1 MPFQKVQ
8 SFQITPIQVEF
19 RSKAKTKN
27 FQPFELPG
35 VFTIQ
40 PRKSNDALVTYAE
53 RVLEMDH
60 LEIKRLV
67 TGMIEG
73 LVRASAARMDML
85 TLFNNRDAFKKEIEN
100 EVAQDLTKLGFEVTT
115 SNIKELED
123 PEGVTFFH
131 DLSQRTLAAAHAE
144 ARVATAE
151 ANRTG
156 ETGEKVKD
164 METRKSVAA
173 AEIEAVM
180 AENQRDQQI
189 AESTADLQIK
199 QAEYHRNVEVARIQ
213 AVKAKEVREAELQAE
228 VEQARRKQEEAQKRA
243 NELTTA
249 NVNAEVRV
257 REAEGLRDA
266 AIKQAEGEAEAAIRR
281 AEGERTAAIRRAEG
295 EAESMRLKAEADL
308 AVALKRAEGVQAEMS
323 AVAVGTREQLA
334 AYGGDVNAV
343 MMRVLVDSGLLP
355 KLAEA
360 NAKGLQG
367 LNPSI
372 NIWRTGGGDDSG
384 RDAFAPIANAM
395 SNLPPLLSQLEKAG
409 IRPPAWLMD
418 ASGGKVAASTAT
430 AAARL

>member
-1 MPFQKVQ
+1 VQ
-8 SFQITPIQVEF
+8 SFHITPVQVEF

-40 PRKSNDALVTYAE
+40 PRKSSDALVTYAE
-53 RVLEMDH
+53 RVLDMQEEDV
-60 LEIKRLV
+60 KRLV

-100 EVAQDLTKLGFEVTT
+100 EVADDLAKLGFEITT

-156 ETGEKVKD
+156 ETGEKAKD
-164 METRKSVAA
+164 METRRSVAA
-173 AEIEAVM
+173 SEMQAMM
-180 AENQRDQQI
+180 AENERDQQI
-189 AESTADLQIK
+189 AESTANLQIK
-199 QAEYHRNVEVARIQ
+199 QAEYHRSVEVARIQ

-243 NELTTA
+243 NDLTTA

-266 AIKQAEGEAEAAIRR
+266 AIRQAEGEAEAAIRR

-295 EAESMRLKAEADL
+295 EAEAVKLKADADL
-308 AVALKRAEGVQAEMS
+308 TVALKHAEGVQAEMS
-323 AVAVGTREQLA
+323 AVAAGTREQIA

-343 MMRVLVDSGLLP
+343 MMRVLVDSGILP

-360 NAKGLQG
+360 NAKALQG

-372 NIWRTGGGDDSG
+372 SIWRTGSGDDSG
-384 RDAFAPIANAM
+384 KDAFAPITNAM

-409 IRPPAWLMD
+409 IRPPSWLMD
-418 ASGGKVAASTAT
+418 AGAGKAAPPKASD
-430 AAARL
+430 AAQQ